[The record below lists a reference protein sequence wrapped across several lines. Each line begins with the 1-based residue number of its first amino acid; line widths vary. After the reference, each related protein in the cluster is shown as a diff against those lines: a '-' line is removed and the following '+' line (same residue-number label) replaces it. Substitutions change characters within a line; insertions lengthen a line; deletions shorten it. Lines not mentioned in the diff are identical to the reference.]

1 MSDMNFSARQIAD
14 FLGAS
19 IEGNPEVMVN
29 GISGIKEGKP
39 GTLTFL
45 SNPAYVKHI
54 YTTKASIVLVS
65 HDFKPVK
72 SLELTLIRT
81 QDPYHAFAKLLQ
93 MVESTMKA
101 KKKGISKTAV
111 LASTVQMDDPSGVWI
126 GDYVV
131 VGENVRIGKNARI
144 YPHTFI
150 DDDCVIG
157 EETILYSGVKLYQST
172 KVGAFCIIHSG
183 VVLGSDGFGFAPG
196 SDGVFAKIPQLGNV
210 VVENHVEIGANTVID
225 RGSIGSTII
234 REGTKMDNLIHIAH
248 NCEVGKHTAIA
259 GQTGISGSSR
269 VGANCMIGGQVG
281 ISGHIS
287 VGDKVMIAAQSGIA
301 GNVKSGSM
309 IMGSPAFDAA
319 KYKRAYI
326 LFKNIEDLHKRLLK
340 LENPSTE

>member
-1 MSDMNFSARQIAD
+1 MTEMKFSAQQIAD
-14 FLGAS
+14 FLGAA
-19 IEGNPEVMVN
+19 IEGNPEVSVN
-29 GISGIKEGKP
+29 GISGIDQGKP

-54 YTTKASIVLVS
+54 YSTKASIVLVS
-65 HDFKPVK
+65 HDFKPEK
-72 SLELTLIRT
+72 PLELTLIRT
-81 QDPYHAFAKLLQ
+81 DDPYHAFAKLLQ

-101 KKKGISKTAV
+101 EKKGVAKTAV
-111 LASTVQMDDPSGVWI
+111 IAPSVQFDDPLNVWI
-126 GDYVV
+126 GEYVV
-131 VGENVRIGKNARI
+131 IGENVRIGKNVEI

-150 DDDCVIG
+150 GDGCVIG
-157 EETILYSGVKLYQST
+157 ERTILYAGVKLYHSI

-196 SDGVFAKIPQLGNV
+196 SDGVYAKIPQLGNV
-210 VVENHVEIGANTVID
+210 VVEDNVEIGANTVID

-234 REGTKMDNLIHIAH
+234 REGTKMDNLIHMAH
-248 NCEVGKHTAIA
+248 NCEVGKHSAIA
-259 GQTGISGSSR
+259 AQTGFSGSTS

-281 ISGHIS
+281 LSGHIS
-287 VGDKVMIAAQSGIA
+287 IGDKVMIAAQSGIA
-301 GNVKSGSM
+301 GNVKSGSV

-326 LFKNIEDLHKRLLK
+326 LFKNIEDLHKRILK